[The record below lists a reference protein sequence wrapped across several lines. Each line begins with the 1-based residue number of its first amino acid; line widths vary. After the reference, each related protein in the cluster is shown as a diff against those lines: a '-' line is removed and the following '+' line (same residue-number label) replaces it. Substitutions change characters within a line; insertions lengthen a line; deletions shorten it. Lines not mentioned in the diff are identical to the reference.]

1 MAQRR
6 GDAAKTA
13 AINTILNT
21 FEDSFLLD
29 KKIYITVKDGPNG
42 EPIQLAIALTM
53 PKNPVIMSADI
64 AQPAATAGDSNAAAW
79 ESAPATPTE
88 LSQEDKAKI
97 EELCKKLGI

>member
-13 AINTILNT
+13 VINTILNT

-29 KKIYITVKDGPNG
+29 KKIYINVQDGPNG
-42 EPIQLAIALTM
+42 EVVQLSIALTM
-53 PKNPVIMSADI
+53 PKTPVNASAV
-64 AQPAATAGDSNAAAW
+64 PVAAPVGDSNAAAW

-88 LSQEDKAKI
+88 LSQEDRAKVAD
-97 EELCKKLGI
+97 LCKKLGI